1 MAEPLLLRNRVVP
14 DLRKLEVYRAQG
26 GYRAASTALTQQTP
40 EQLIDLVKASNL
52 RGRGG
57 AGFPTGMKWGF
68 LPKQTEKPVYLCVN
82 ADESEPGTFK
92 DREIMEDNPHLL
104 IEGVLITAFAIRCHT
119 AYIYMRGEF
128 ANVHRTSRERRRRGA
143 RGRHH
148 REEHPR
154 HRLRPRRLGAPRCR
168 RLHLRRRDRA
178 DRIARGQARLSARQA
193 AVPGDARPLRV
204 SDHREQRR
212 DARVRAADRRTRRG
226 VVQGHRTGVE
236 PRPEALLRLA
246 ATSSGRASSSC
257 RWAPRSARSSTSTP
271 AASRTAAP

>member
-1 MAEPLLLRNRVVP
+1 MAELLLLRNRDVP

-26 GYRAASTALTQQTP
+26 GYRAAATALTQQTP

-68 LPKQTEKPVYLCVN
+68 LPKQAEKPVYLCVN

-92 DREIMEDNPHLL
+92 DREIIEDNPHLL

-119 AYIYMRGEF
+119 AYIYVRGEF
-128 ANVHRTSRERRRRGA
+128 AQSIERLESALGEARAAGIIGKNVLGTGFDVDVWVHTGA
-143 RGRHH
+143 GAYICG
-148 REEHPR
+148 EETG
-154 HRLRPRRLGAPRCR
+154 LIESLE
-168 RLHLRRRDRA
+168 
-178 DRIARGQARLSARQA
+178 GQARLSARQA

-212 DARVRAADRRTRRG
+212 DARVRPADRRTRCG
-226 VVQGHRTGVE
+226 VVQGHRTGDRA
-236 PRPEALLRLA
+236 PARSSTASP
-246 ATSSGRASSSC
+246 ATSSDRASSSC

-271 AASRTAAP
+271 AASPTAAP